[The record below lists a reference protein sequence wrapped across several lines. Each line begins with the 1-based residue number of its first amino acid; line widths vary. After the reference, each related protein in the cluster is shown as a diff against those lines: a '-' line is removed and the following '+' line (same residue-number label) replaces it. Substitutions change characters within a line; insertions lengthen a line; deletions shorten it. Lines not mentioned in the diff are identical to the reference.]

1 MNIKINELKSK
12 LSTEWVDYRIKIDF
26 GDHDWCDVIQ
36 NEIDFIK
43 YSGKMFIIDFEA
55 VNKELDKI
63 KNASVT
69 NFEECQKVMEQYK
82 KFKEQWSIT
91 TQLIIKY
98 NEALHF
104 ADELKFK
111 LRADFKGSF
120 QCEVFEEVTTVC
132 IKVMSNG

>member
-1 MNIKINELKSK
+1 MKIKIDINELKSK
-12 LSTEWVDYRIKIDF
+12 LSTEWMDYRIKID
-26 GDHDWCDVIQ
+26 
-36 NEIDFIK
+36 DFIK

-69 NFEECQKVMEQYK
+69 NFEECQKVMEQFK

-91 TQLIIKY
+91 TQLII
-98 NEALHF
+98 
-104 ADELKFK
+104 K

-120 QCEVFEEVTTVC
+120 QCEVFEEITTVC
-132 IKVMSNG
+132 IAVMG